1 MNMRLGD
8 IVYADLAGVRGQAD
22 HFSAES
28 IHSDGCGRRVND
40 DRDAGW
46 DGDFKVHASLFRGG
60 LLLRLGVG
68 KDFHALLVGGGVL
81 VNLNL
86 DGMRG
91 GHDKDLVP
99 AAGMKTYGAGAV
111 QYVDGPAG
119 SDVQT
124 GFAPHVVR
132 QGEAAGRPRA
142 TIIPIPAFKVSFCMS
157 LPI

>member
-46 DGDFKVHASLFRGG
+46 DRDFKVHASLFRGG

-68 KDFHALLVGGGVL
+68 RISTRFLSGVVSWSISIL
-81 VNLNL
+81 MECEV
-86 DGMRG
+86 
-91 GHDKDLVP
+91 
-99 AAGMKTYGAGAV
+99 
-111 QYVDGPAG
+111 
-119 SDVQT
+119 
-124 GFAPHVVR
+124 
-132 QGEAAGRPRA
+132 A
-142 TIIPIPAFKVSFCMS
+142 TTRTWCP
-157 LPI
+157 LPE